1 MFGIGMPE
9 LVIVLV
15 LALLVFGAKS
25 LPELGS
31 GLGKAIRG
39 FREAADEVRATPHP
53 QVITAYTCP
62 HCGNGY
68 TGEAAFCPQC
78 GKGLVKG

>member
-9 LVIVLV
+9 LVIVLAIAF
-15 LALLVFGAKS
+15 LIFGAKS

-39 FREAADEVRATPHP
+39 FKDASEARPAAQPVAL
-53 QVITAYTCP
+53 AYTCP

-68 TGEAAFCPQC
+68 KGEAAFCPQC
-78 GKGLVKG
+78 GKGLAKA

>member
-15 LALLVFGAKS
+15 LALLVFGGRN

-39 FREAADEVRATPHP
+39 FREAADEVRTGARP
-53 QVITAYTCP
+53 QVAAAYACP
-62 HCGNGY
+62 HCGNRQAQD
-68 TGEAAFCPQC
+68 AAFCAQC
-78 GKGLVKG
+78 GKGLLKG